1 MPKIIFI
8 SHEPLTKYLYKLFYI
23 QEIQAA
29 GFVTEYWDCSSFT
42 WKGLTLPDTLNIP
55 IVKKI
60 NSIAEFSHEVTESI
74 SPTTIYSVELRRN
87 KENLPIFKILS
98 DHNCFLIRFKL
109 FENCVLPATTTEI
122 WQSIRTGTI
131 INDIINRVHNIIKA
145 KSEEKTYKQQHIK
158 DYDLV
163 FSSTLGANV
172 IINHPDYDCYLQTK
186 KLMNTDF
193 CSEYKKSIIYLDN
206 YFPYHPDIIK
216 NNPSLNLIDLNQ
228 HYIELNQIF
237 DTIEKKFHS
246 KVIIAAHPKADYTK
260 NEFHGREIIKYQTQ
274 QLISQAS
281 LVLLHSSNAIAYAI
295 AYNIPFMF
303 ISTTQYKLAHTEYYR
318 MRRLS
323 SYFKSPII
331 TTTHIDKT
339 IANWRRPSPYN
350 TKKYLYTFLTK
361 PDIENTFNKDII
373 IPALSQIIK

>member
-1 MPKIIFI
+1 MPKIVFI

-29 GFVTEYWDCSSFT
+29 GFTTEYWDCSKFT
-42 WKGLTLPDTLNIP
+42 WKGLNLPDTLDIP
-55 IVKKI
+55 IIKKI
-60 NSIAEFSHEVTESI
+60 NSITEFSHEVIESI

-87 KENLPIFKILS
+87 IDNLPIFKILS
-98 DHNCFLIRFKL
+98 DYNCFLIRFKL
-109 FENCVLPATTTEI
+109 FENCVLPATATEI
-122 WQSIRTGTI
+122 WQSIKTGAI
-131 INDIINRVHNIIKA
+131 INDIISRVHNIIKA
-145 KSEEKTYKQQHIK
+145 KTEKKAYKLQHIK

-163 FSSTLGANV
+163 FSSTLGAD
-172 IINHPDYDCYLQTK
+172 ITINHPDYDCYLQAK
-186 KLMNTDF
+186 KQINKDYD
-193 CSEYKKSIIYLDN
+193 SESKKHIIYLDN
-206 YFPYHPDIIK
+206 YFPYHPDIKK
-216 NNPSLNLIDLNQ
+216 NNSSLDSIDLNQ
-228 HYIELNQIF
+228 HYVELNHIF
-237 DTIEKKFHS
+237 DIIEERFHS

-274 QLISQAS
+274 QLISKAS

-331 TTTHIDKT
+331 TTANIHKT
-339 IANWRRPSPYN
+339 LSNWREPSSN
-350 TKKYLYTFLTK
+350 NKNKYLYTFLTK
-361 PDIENTFNKDII
+361 PNIKNTLNKDII
-373 IPALSQIIK
+373 IPALKQTIK